1 MKKVYTKP
9 TATFESFM
17 LSCNIS
23 AGCANIDGVEP
34 HFASYKTC
42 SITQNEWPM
51 FLYDH
56 ICEFVPKDNDLDKF
70 CYDIPTS
77 AERIFGS

>member
-23 AGCANIDGVEP
+23 AGCAKIDGVV
-34 HFASYKTC
+34 ANSADYNSC

>member
-1 MKKVYTKP
+1 MKKMYTKP

-17 LSCNIS
+17 LSSNIS
-23 AGCANIDGVEP
+23 AGCAHIEGVV
-34 HFASYKTC
+34 ANSADYNTC
-42 SITQNEWPM
+42 GITQNEWPL
-51 FLYDH
+51 FLYEH
-56 ICEFVPKDNDLDKF
+56 ICTFVPQGNELDKF

>member
-23 AGCANIDGVEP
+23 AGCANIEWVV
-34 HFASYKTC
+34 ASSADYHTC
-42 SITQNEWPM
+42 SITQNEWPV
-51 FLYDH
+51 FLYDN
-56 ICEFVPKDNDLDKF
+56 ICMFVPSANELEKL
-70 CYDIPTS
+70 CYDVPT
-77 AERIFGS
+77 AEERLFGS

>member
-1 MKKVYTKP
+1 MKKVYSKP
-9 TATFESFM
+9 MATFESFT
-17 LSCNIS
+17 LSSNIS
-23 AGCANIDGVEP
+23 AGCARVDGVQP
-34 HFASYKTC
+34 GSADFYTC
-42 SITQNEWPM
+42 NIIQNGWPL

-56 ICEFVPKDNDLDKF
+56 ICMFVPKDEDLKQF